1 MRRAFHPVLPTWRQ
15 EEIPGF
21 KNDQSTT
28 GTSPAVQWFKLC
40 ASTAWGTGSIP
51 GELRSSIPTHMVKEK
66 KKRDD
71 QSYYFLVEYGLQRQR
86 LRFVSN
92 SVIMEMSVNH
102 P

>member
-66 KKRDD
+66 KKGMTKARH
-71 QSYYFLVEYGLQRQR
+71 SGLNKVQLEKVKPKLAGRGR
-86 LRFVSN
+86 GRGGGES
-92 SVIMEMSVNH
+92 I
-102 P
+102 